1 MKDACAPVIDE
12 LRCGIQKIRDIGH
25 GILHIDHFRK
35 FRDLAEKILRMILRL
50 EWHADA
56 ENENPAFSFDGIDE
70 FLEHPVR
77 PLLCTRIKAALE
89 IWHIILRKSPATV
102 IPAIHTPRSHVHP
115 EDAPLAAFFHENQ
128 WTSDI
133 TAERLLLV
141 ILAPI
146 DIRRAG
152 FSDAVDDDVQTN
164 AVQFLCNCGR
174 IGNIDVGSYRIGK
187 ARMHMRANEAPGTEE
202 ENRHGKSV
210 SALARTPQPLLY
222 SLLMAARRRKLRRTM
237 KRKRAK
243 RKAIELEPSTKRHIS
258 GALQIAAGILL
269 VLVLQGEAG
278 LFGTALG
285 KILMFFF
292 GKYSGI
298 FAAFLIGSGL
308 LHWLTTED
316 HFSVKRSAGLGL
328 CLLSFLGMAHMTAPM
343 EDLAVHRDELAG
355 AIGFMAS
362 FPFVVFATPAVGFTV
377 LGALFLVGLF
387 ITFEPDIAAI
397 VQFFIEKS
405 KEIKMPEAAAKTR
418 AKKDDEDEEEKEWAK
433 DEEDEKDDL
442 VEQDREP
449 PELNIVRPQFAQ
461 ATIAEKPLTKPVKK
475 KVSRDTIE
483 MTDTR
488 FEEWTFPTFDLLDDT
503 RSELTVNDEELKT
516 QARSIEEKL
525 REFGIEV
532 TMRDAHPG
540 PSVTQFT
547 LKPSE
552 GVKISSIET
561 LKNDLAL
568 ALAAESLRIEAPIP
582 GKSLVGI
589 EMPNRIRTIVH
600 LKEILESPE
609 FTQSTSSLTLP
620 LGRDVS
626 GNAVVAALEDMP
638 HLLIAGATGS
648 GKSVCMNTF
657 LAALLFQ
664 NAPDQLKFI
673 LIDPKRVELMPYDC
687 IPHLLT
693 PVITEAEKALQAL
706 RWAVAE
712 MGRRLHRFSEV
723 GAKNLAEYNE
733 KQVDDSGR
741 LPRII
746 IIIDELADLMMRQ
759 YRRDTETMIARIAQM
774 ARATGMHLVIATQ
787 RPSVDVITG
796 LIKANIPTRI
806 AFRVVSA
813 VDSRTIIDSIGAED
827 LLGKGDMLYMT
838 AATQKPVRI
847 QGIFIS
853 TKETERIINAV
864 KIAGG
869 GKITEQIGL
878 SDEDEE
884 DGETDEAREGVE
896 LSQGPGWTQQIDLE
910 ADDNGGDSVFFD
922 AVAVVQ
928 ETGKASASLL
938 QRRLSVGYARA
949 AKLLD
954 IMEKKGLIGPV
965 RGAKAREV
973 YMERAETA
981 A

>member
-1 MKDACAPVIDE
+1 M
-12 LRCGIQKIRDIGH
+12 H
-25 GILHIDHFRK
+25 
-35 FRDLAEKILRMILRL
+35 
-50 EWHADA
+50 
-56 ENENPAFSFDGIDE
+56 S
-70 FLEHPVR
+70 
-77 PLLCTRIKAALE
+77 AALGF
-89 IWHIILRKSPATV
+89 
-102 IPAIHTPRSHVHP
+102 RS
-115 EDAPLAAFFHENQ
+115 
-128 WTSDI
+128 I
-133 TAERLLLV
+133 
-141 ILAPI
+141 
-146 DIRRAG
+146 
-152 FSDAVDDDVQTN
+152 
-164 AVQFLCNCGR
+164 
-174 IGNIDVGSYRIGK
+174 
-187 ARMHMRANEAPGTEE
+187 
-202 ENRHGKSV
+202 SV
-210 SALARTPQPLLY
+210 LY
-222 SLLMAARRRKLRRTM
+222 SLPMAARRRKRRQKAT
-237 KRKRAK
+237 RKRVK
-243 RKAIELEPSTKRHIS
+243 KPVIELEPSTKRHIA
-258 GALQIAAGILL
+258 GALQITAGILL

-278 LFGTALG
+278 LFGTIVGRFLT
-285 KILMFFF
+285 FFF

-298 FAAFLIGSGL
+298 FAALLIGWGL
-308 LHWLTTED
+308 LHWMTSEE
-316 HFSVKRSAGLGL
+316 HFSVKRSAGLGF
-328 CLLSFLGMAHMTAPM
+328 CLFAFLGMAHMTAPM
-343 EDLAVHRDELAG
+343 EDLAIHRDELAG

-362 FPFVVFATPAVGFTV
+362 FPFVLFASPAVGFTV

-387 ITFEPDIAAI
+387 VAFEPDIAAI
-397 VQFFIEKS
+397 IQYFVEKS
-405 KEIKMPEAAAKTR
+405 QEIKMPGLQTKTR
-418 AKKDDEDEEEKEWAK
+418 SRKKQEE
-433 DEEDEKDDL
+433 DEEDEWVKTEKEEEDENDDL
-442 VEQDREP
+442 VEQDREA

-461 ATIAEKPLTKPVKK
+461 PVFAEKPLKK
-475 KVSRDTIE
+475 KVSADTIE
-483 MTDTR
+483 MKDTR

-503 RSELTVNDEELKT
+503 RSQLTVNDEELKV
-516 QARSIEEKL
+516 QARGIEEKL

-540 PSVTQFT
+540 PTVTQFT
-547 LKPSE
+547 LEPSK
-552 GVKISSIET
+552 GVKLSSIET

-589 EMPNRIRTIVH
+589 EMPNRIRTMVH

-609 FTQSTSSLTLP
+609 FSQSTSPLSLP

-626 GNAVVAALEDMP
+626 GNAVVATLEDMP

-673 LIDPKRVELMPYDC
+673 LVDPKRVELMPFDG

-693 PVITEAEKALQAL
+693 PVITDSEKALQAL

-733 KQVDDSGR
+733 KQEEETTT

-746 IIIDELADLMMRQ
+746 IVIDELADLMMRQ
-759 YRRDTETMIARIAQM
+759 YRKDTETMIARIAQM
-774 ARATGMHLVIATQ
+774 ARATGMHLIIATQ

-813 VDSRTIIDSIGAED
+813 VDSRTIIDSIGADD

-853 TKETERIINAV
+853 TKETERVINAV

-869 GKITEQIGL
+869 GKVTEQIGL
-878 SDEDEE
+878 QDEDEE
-884 DGETDEAREGVE
+884 NADTDEAGNGIGDEEGI
-896 LSQGPGWTQQIDLE
+896 SRPYAQIDLE
-910 ADDNGGDSVFFD
+910 ADDNGGDSMFFD

-973 YMERAETA
+973 FMDRTGTA
-981 A
+981 V